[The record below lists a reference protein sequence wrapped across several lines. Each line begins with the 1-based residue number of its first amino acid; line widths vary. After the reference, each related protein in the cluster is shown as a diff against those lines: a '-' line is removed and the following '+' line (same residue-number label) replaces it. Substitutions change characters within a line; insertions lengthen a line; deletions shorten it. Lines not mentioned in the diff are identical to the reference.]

1 MKSLTRLGVPLGIVL
16 IVVMLV
22 VPLPAMVL
30 DLMIALNITGAL
42 LVLMV
47 AMFIHK
53 PLEFAAFPSVIL
65 VMTLFRLALN
75 VSATRLVLLDGY
87 AGKVIDTFGHFVVG
101 GSLIVGLI
109 VFAILLVIQFVVIT
123 NGAGRVAE
131 VGARFTLDAMPG
143 KQMAIDADLNS
154 GLIDEEEARRRR
166 AEVHAE
172 ADFHGAMD
180 GASKFVKGDAIAA
193 IVITLVNLLGGFAIG
208 VAQYGMPF
216 GDAINTYSLLSI
228 GDGLVSQIP
237 ALLLS
242 VATGL
247 IVTRSVA
254 DSDMG
259 SDIVGQMFQRK
270 MPLRVAGFGAL
281 ALCVIPG
288 LPKLPFLAAGGL
300 MLLAASRID
309 ESASTTAAGDAA
321 GGASEL
327 ASVPDS
333 PEALVNEIR
342 VDPLGLELSAD
353 LIDLVDTRTGGDLL
367 DRVKALRR
375 KVAGELGIVIPP
387 VRTRDNL
394 ELPPHTYAI
403 TLFGAEVARGE
414 APRGTVLAIGDFL
427 GSLPGT
433 PTHEPVFGLE
443 AKWIPAELRHQA
455 EIGGATVVD
464 RASVVTTHLAEVVH
478 QHASRL
484 LGREDVR
491 LLTDVVKRTHP
502 VVIEEL
508 TPALLPLGEV
518 QRVLRSLLEERI
530 PIRDLV
536 RIFEALSERATI
548 SKDHDSLVEAAR
560 GSLEPALAAPY
571 VAEGVLHAIS
581 FEPRLEQQMLE
592 GLRPTDHGAVIVL
605 DPDVAQQVLFG
616 LAQAAQAAENNDIR
630 PVLVCAPAL
639 RAAVRRLVAPAVER
653 LPVFSYAELGAARQ
667 VTSVAV
673 VGATG
678 ARPAP
683 GATLEA
689 VV

>member
-1 MKSLTRLGVPLGIVL
+1 MPVKSLTKLGVPLGIVL

-22 VPLPAMVL
+22 VPLPAVLL
-30 DLMIALNITGAL
+30 DLLIALNITGAL

-109 VFAILLVIQFVVIT
+109 VFAILLVIQFIVIT

-208 VAQYGMPF
+208 VAQHGMPF
-216 GDAINTYSLLSI
+216 GEAIQTYSLLSI

-259 SDIVGQMFQRK
+259 SDIVGQIFQRR

-281 ALCVIPG
+281 ALCLIPG
-288 LPKLPFLAAGGL
+288 LPKLPFLVAGGL
-300 MLLAASRID
+300 MLIAASRID
-309 ESASTTAAGDAA
+309 ESAAASAAAPEHAAGEPVE
-321 GGASEL
+321 S
-327 ASVPDS
+327 PDS
-333 PEALVNEIR
+333 PEALAAEIR

-353 LIDLVDTRTGGDLL
+353 LIDLVDSRSGGDLL

-394 ELPPHTYAI
+394 ELPANTYAI

-427 GSLPGT
+427 DSLPGT
-433 PTHEPVFGLE
+433 PTHEPVFGLD

-478 QHASRL
+478 SHASRL

-491 LLTDVVKRTHP
+491 LLTDVVKRSHP

-508 TPALLPLGEV
+508 TPTQLPLGEV
-518 QRVLRSLLEERI
+518 QRVLRALLDERV

-536 RIFEALSERATI
+536 RIFEALSVRAAAT
-548 SKDHDSLVEAAR
+548 KDLDALVEAAR
-560 GSLEPALAAPY
+560 AALEPALAAPY
-571 VAEGVLHAIS
+571 VVGGVLHAIS
-581 FEPRLEQQMLE
+581 FEPMLEQQMLE
-592 GLRPTDHGAVIVL
+592 GLRQTEQGAVVVL
-605 DPDVAQQVLFG
+605 DPDVAQNVLVG
-616 LAQAAQAAENNDIR
+616 LARAVNAAENTDTR
-630 PVLVCAPAL
+630 PVLVCAPQL

-653 LPVFSYAELGAARQ
+653 LPVFSYSELGAARQ
-667 VTSVAV
+667 VRSVGV

-678 ARPAP
+678 SST
-683 GATLEA
+683 GALAA
-689 VV
+689 VGA